1 MLLQGNT
8 SQVRNVQ
15 QDIMKVE
22 GNVEL
27 TEQKSR
33 KNRKEA
39 KKAKKKQNNNK
50 QKKHAIKTPLI
61 GLKAKFK
68 DLHLNLLDG
77 VGVSRNS
84 LCVFLI
90 GRLGF
95 INPRRACAARV
106 TVVVCLF
113 VCRRLFSH
121 YRLRGGL

>member
-39 KKAKKKQNNNK
+39 IKRRKKKKNTIKNSINQKYAVRWDLRQN
-50 QKKHAIKTPLI
+50 
-61 GLKAKFK
+61 
-68 DLHLNLLDG
+68 
-77 VGVSRNS
+77 
-84 LCVFLI
+84 
-90 GRLGF
+90 LG
-95 INPRRACAARV
+95 I
-106 TVVVCLF
+106 
-113 VCRRLFSH
+113 
-121 YRLRGGL
+121 YI

>member
-15 QDIMKVE
+15 LDIMKVE

-39 KKAKKKQNNNK
+39 KQAIKRREKTNPKKKQ
-50 QKKHAIKTPLI
+50 KKMQQKTPLI

-77 VGVSRNS
+77 ANRVGVSRNS

-95 INPRRACAARV
+95 SSVLGP
-106 TVVVCLF
+106 
-113 VCRRLFSH
+113 
-121 YRLRGGL
+121 